1 MREKYRRDT
10 GKEKGGI
17 RDEGTEETDPL
28 LISPYVFH

>member
-1 MREKYRRDT
+1 MREVQKGYRK
-10 GKEKGGI
+10 GKKGI